1 MTLAAWPGAAL
12 VALTLGVLA
21 GVAYWR
27 IAGRDDTSWTRSAI
41 KTTSTAALALAGA
54 LTGAPA
60 AITAG
65 LAAGSLGDLA
75 LSRPGPRAF
84 LAGMGAFAVG
94 HLAYLWHFVALWT
107 APTPP
112 WAAMLG
118 MVVLALST
126 EIWLAPRT
134 GELRWPVRAYV
145 VIIAAMAIAAMGL
158 PGNQRL
164 TQLGAALFVLSD
176 LLLALHLFVA
186 PRRWLALALWPAYWL
201 GQALILTGS
210 LA

>member
-1 MTLAAWPGAAL
+1 MTLAAWPAAAL
-12 VALTLGVLA
+12 VALILGAAAAL
-21 GVAYWR
+21 AYWR
-27 IAGRDDTSWTRSAI
+27 IAGRDDPSWTRSGV
-41 KTTSTAALALAGA
+41 KTASTAALALAGGLA
-54 LTGAPA
+54 GAPT

-75 LSRPGPRAF
+75 LSRPGQRAF

-94 HLAYLWHFVALWT
+94 HLLYLWHFVALWSVS
-107 APTPP
+107 PPP
-112 WAAMLG
+112 WPALGAMI
-118 MVVLALST
+118 VLALST

-134 GELRWPVRAYV
+134 GDLRWPVRAYV

-158 PGNQRL
+158 PASQRL

-201 GQALILTGS
+201 GQALILIGS